1 MFPQVGV
8 VKQTETAAL
17 KAAGSNRSAPFTRQL
32 SALYT
37 KSTLI
42 GQDIL
47 LSSCYIKPLCLP
59 GNLHAFLK
67 SSFRNTIRVSNS
79 FDPDGARHFVGPD
92 LGKGFQQ
99 TVTLVGRELYH
110 IGPHCLFMYYGSQ
123 STVAQ

>member
-1 MFPQVGV
+1 M
-8 VKQTETAAL
+8 KQTETAAL

-59 GNLHAFLK
+59 GNLRAFLK

-79 FDPDGARHFVGPD
+79 FDPDGACHFVGPD
-92 LGKGFQQ
+92 LGPNCLQRFSADSDTSRQR
-99 TVTLVGRELYH
+99 VISYRSTLSFYVLWFAERS
-110 IGPHCLFMYYGSQ
+110 GS
-123 STVAQ
+123 VEH